1 MSPVVDSSVL
11 RPFKV
16 VSFRFQWPA
25 DLLTSWAFEME
36 VLILGWY
43 VLVETGSV
51 LWLTIFGALRF
62 LGTLIAPLL
71 GVLSDRLGRRTM
83 LCALRATYAGLATA
97 LMLFALSGT
106 LSPGHVFAIG
116 VLAGLV
122 RPSDLVMRN
131 ALIGDTMPT
140 GTLMKAMAISRTTM
154 DSARIA
160 GALAGAALLSQLG
173 IGGAYAVVTGFY
185 VCGLALT
192 LGVSG
197 VRPNRDGA
205 APGAGASPWRE
216 LKLGFGYVRA
226 TPTILAAMWL
236 AFLFNVTVFPIVHG
250 ILPYVARDVYRI
262 DENGLG
268 HLVASFALG
277 ALLGSITMVL
287 SHGSRRPARFMIKSI
302 WLAHIALL
310 VFGQMQSKL
319 PGAGVLALIGFTQSL
334 SMISM
339 SVTLLTAAGLQY
351 RGLVMGVRMLAV
363 YGMPIGLLAA
373 GAFINWFGFAATV
386 TCYSVV
392 GLVASALVA
401 FRWRRQIWWQ

>member
-1 MSPVVDSSVL
+1 MGKSSVL
-11 RPFKV
+11 EPFKV

-51 LWLTIFGALRF
+51 LWLTVFGALQF
-62 LGTLIAPLL
+62 FGTLIAPLF
-71 GVLSDRLGRRTM
+71 GVLGDRLGRRTM
-83 LCALRATYAGLATA
+83 LCVLRATYAGLATA

-106 LSPGHVFAIG
+106 LTPHHVFVIG
-116 VLAGLV
+116 FLTGLV
-122 RPSDLVMRN
+122 RPSDLAMRN

-160 GALAGAALLSQLG
+160 GALAGAGLFSQLG
-173 IGGAYAVVTGFY
+173 IGAAYAVVIGFY
-185 VCGLALT
+185 VLSLWLT

-197 VRPNRDGA
+197 VTQRREGA
-205 APGAGASPWRE
+205 APVAGASPWRE

-250 ILPYVARDVYRI
+250 LLPYVAREVYRT

-268 HLVASFALG
+268 HLVASFAVG

-287 SHGSRRPARFMIKSI
+287 SRGSRRPARFMMKNI
-302 WLAHIALL
+302 WLTHAAVL

-319 PGAGVLALIGFTQSL
+319 PGAVALALIGFTQSL

-339 SVTLLTAAGLQY
+339 SVTLLTTAGPRY

-363 YGMPIGLLAA
+363 YGLPLGLLAA
-373 GAFINWFGFAATV
+373 GALINGFGFAATV
-386 TCYSVV
+386 TCYSAV
-392 GLVASALVA
+392 GLVASVWVA